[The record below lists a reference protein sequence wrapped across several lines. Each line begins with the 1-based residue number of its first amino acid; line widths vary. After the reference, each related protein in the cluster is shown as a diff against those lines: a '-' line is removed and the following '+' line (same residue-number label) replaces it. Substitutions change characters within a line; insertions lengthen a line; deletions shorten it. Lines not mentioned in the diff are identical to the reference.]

1 MLNFGGGGYTMDQPD
16 RGPEPRA
23 PGSEPR
29 ARHLFGLAAFSAALQ
44 SAGCLRVNC
53 DIVTVQQFP

>member
-1 MLNFGGGGYTMDQPD
+1 MDQPD
-16 RGPEPRA
+16 RKGGPEPRA

-44 SAGCLRVNC
+44 SAGCLRVEL
-53 DIVTVQQFP
+53 

>member
-1 MLNFGGGGYTMDQPD
+1 MDQPD